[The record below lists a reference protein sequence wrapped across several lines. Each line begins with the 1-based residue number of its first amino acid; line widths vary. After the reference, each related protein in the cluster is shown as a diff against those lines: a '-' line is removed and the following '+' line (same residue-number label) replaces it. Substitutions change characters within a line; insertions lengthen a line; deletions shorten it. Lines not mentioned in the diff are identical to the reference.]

1 MVKAPW
7 LLLLETD
14 YVWVKPLLVRRKWGR
29 VLSILALLL
38 VRGEAGYSVE
48 HVAALLLVRGMRRY
62 GGEGCC
68 AYAGLC
74 HPFAGTVVDADSIH
88 VGSPPAIPPGPRQRV

>member
-38 VRGEAGYSVE
+38 VRG
-48 HVAALLLVRGMRRY
+48 
-62 GGEGCC
+62 
-68 AYAGLC
+68 
-74 HPFAGTVVDADSIH
+74 
-88 VGSPPAIPPGPRQRV
+88 

>member
-1 MVKAPW
+1 MRQAGPHGLVSLPMSSFYFLSPHTHPSPPSLPCVQVQQWIDAAHKDPSMVKAPW

-38 VRGEAGYSVE
+38 VRG
-48 HVAALLLVRGMRRY
+48 
-62 GGEGCC
+62 
-68 AYAGLC
+68 
-74 HPFAGTVVDADSIH
+74 
-88 VGSPPAIPPGPRQRV
+88 